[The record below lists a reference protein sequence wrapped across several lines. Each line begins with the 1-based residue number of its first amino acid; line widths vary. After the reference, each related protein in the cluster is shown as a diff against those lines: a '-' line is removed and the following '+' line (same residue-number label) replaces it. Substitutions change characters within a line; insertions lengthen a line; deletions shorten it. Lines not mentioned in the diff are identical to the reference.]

1 MDPLSAIGS
10 AAVVLQFIQYAGKA
24 CHFVNTLREDN
35 HDGFYEGVFTES
47 TRHFVNFTRHFKT
60 QRPVGF
66 NLRSSSNQEVGRM
79 QMLYKSMLDGSR

>member
-24 CHFVNTLREDN
+24 CHFVNTLCEDN
-35 HDGFYEGVFTES
+35 YDEGVFTES
-47 TRHFVNFTRHFKT
+47 TSHFVNFTSHFKT
-60 QRPVGF
+60 QRQVGF

-79 QMLYKSMLDGSR
+79 QMSYKSTSDGSR